1 MVFPPLDADADPLDA
16 RMSPRRKSISN
27 LFPRRGKEKKSAKHD
42 VFDDDIVFVRVGA
55 LLIPPLERMH
65 SARGTTRKD
74 PFFTPPKAEF
84 SFFFFFF
91 VSSFALVSVVKV
103 VIKILK
109 NNEVFEEREKQKC
122 VYSFST

>member
-42 VFDDDIVFVRVGA
+42 VFDDDIVFVVRVGA
-55 LLIPPLERMH
+55 LLIIPPPPPLERRMH
-65 SARGTTRKD
+65 SAARGTTRKD

-84 SFFFFFF
+84 IFFFFF
-91 VSSFALVSVVKV
+91 VSSFAQKSVVKV
-103 VIKILK
+103 VICDFKK
-109 NNEVFEEREKQKC
+109 
-122 VYSFST
+122 

>member
-1 MVFPPLDADADPLDA
+1 MLLLLSPMVFPPLDADADPLDA

-42 VFDDDIVFVRVGA
+42 VFDDDDIVFVVRVGA
-55 LLIPPLERMH
+55 LLIIPPPPLERRMH
-65 SARGTTRKD
+65 SAARGTTRKD

-84 SFFFFFF
+84 IFFFFFFF

-103 VIKILK
+103 VICDFKK
-109 NNEVFEEREKQKC
+109 
-122 VYSFST
+122 

>member
-1 MVFPPLDADADPLDA
+1 MVFPPLDDDADPLDA

-55 LLIPPLERMH
+55 LLIPPPPPPPLERMH
-65 SARGTTRKD
+65 SAARGNTTRKD

-84 SFFFFFF
+84 IFFFF
-91 VSSFALVSVVKV
+91 VSSFALCPSSKSLCDF
-103 VIKILK
+103 KK
-109 NNEVFEEREKQKC
+109 
-122 VYSFST
+122 